1 VRLRPAEAAGAFRV
15 VKRAL
20 ALLAFLAGWLVFSAV
35 PASAHVEITSST
47 PGDGARLAAAPS
59 LVSVTLSENVGI
71 QPGSI
76 KVVDLEGHQVESG
89 PVFQPGEVAEQVA
102 VRLRPDLPDGSYL
115 VEYAFV
121 SADSHPVRG
130 TLAFVV
136 GTGPLVTSA
145 GAVSAATGTDPAV
158 NAVST
163 AVRWLAYLGVV
174 LLGGLAFVLVCRP
187 AARTDRRARRLLTW
201 GAGLVAVTAVATFVL
216 QGPYAAGRDLEA
228 VFDTG
233 LLADTVRVAYGKLL
247 LLRLAA
253 VAALAALL
261 PRLLRPGLPDR
272 LRSRSENL
280 AMVTGFLVL
289 MTFSATGHPVTDPV
303 MFFSVT
309 ADLVHFG
316 AIAVWAGGLAQLALC
331 LYRPAA
337 DEDLVP
343 VATRFSRVAAGA
355 VTAIA
360 LSGAVLA
367 LRIMPSLPTLW
378 TTTYG
383 LLVLLKIA
391 GFAAL
396 LAVASRSR
404 RAVRRSMATRGEE
417 TTVTITSNLRR
428 LRKAVAAEVALSTVV
443 LALAALLTVTP
454 PGG

>member
-1 VRLRPAEAAGAFRV
+1 MP
-15 VKRAL
+15 
-20 ALLAFLAGWLVFSAV
+20 ALLAFILGWLVLGAV
-35 PASAHVEITSST
+35 PASAHVEIVSST
-47 PGDGARLAAAPS
+47 PGDGARLSAAPP
-59 LVSVTLSENVGI
+59 LVSVTLSENIGI

-76 KVVDLEGHQVESG
+76 KVVDLAGTQVDTG
-89 PVFQPGEVAEQVA
+89 PVFQPGDAAEQLA
-102 VRLRPDLPDGSYL
+102 VRLKPDLPAGSYL

-130 TLAFVV
+130 TFAFVV

-145 GAVSAATGTDPAV
+145 GAVSAATGTDAAV

-163 AVRWLAYLGVV
+163 GVRWLAYLGVV
-174 LLGGLAFVLVCRP
+174 LLGGLAFVVLCRP
-187 AARTDRRARRLLTW
+187 AARTDPRARRLLRW
-201 GAGLVAVTAVATFVL
+201 GAGLVAATAVAAFVL
-216 QGPYAAGRDLEA
+216 QGPYAAGRNLEA

-233 LLADTVRVAYGKLL
+233 LVADTLRVAYGKLL

-253 VAALAALL
+253 VAVLALL
-261 PRLLRPGLPDR
+261 VPRLLRPELPDR
-272 LRSRSENL
+272 LRSRYENL

-289 MTFSATGHPVTDPV
+289 LTFSATGHPVTDPI
-303 MFFSVT
+303 MFVSVS

-331 LYRPAA
+331 LYRPTPG
-337 DEDLVP
+337 EDLAP

-360 LSGAVLA
+360 LSGVVLA

-378 TTTYG
+378 TTRFG

-391 GFAAL
+391 GFAVL

-404 RAVRRSMATRGEE
+404 RAVRRSLTAAPAEGATK
-417 TTVTITSNLRR
+417 TMTADLRR
-428 LRKAVAAEVALSTVV
+428 LRQAVAVEVLLSVVV

>member
-1 VRLRPAEAAGAFRV
+1 M
-15 VKRAL
+15 KRAL
-20 ALLAFLAGWLVFSAV
+20 ALLAFLLGWLVFGATE
-35 PASAHVEITSST
+35 ASAHVEIVSSA
-47 PGDGARLAAAPS
+47 PGDGARLSAAPS
-59 LVSVTLSENVGI
+59 LVSVTLSENIGI

-76 KVVDLEGHQVESG
+76 KVVDLSGNQVDSG
-89 PVFQPGEVAEQVA
+89 PVFQPGDVAEQLA
-102 VRLRPDLPDGSYL
+102 VRLKPGLPDGSYL

-130 TLAFVV
+130 TFAFVV

-145 GAVSAATGTDPAV
+145 GAVSAATGTDPGV
-158 NAVST
+158 DFVST
-163 AVRWLAYLGVV
+163 AVRWLAYVGVV
-174 LLGGLAFVLVCRP
+174 LLGGLAFVVLCRP
-187 AARTDRRARRLLTW
+187 AARTDRSARRLLKA
-201 GAGLVAVTAVATFVL
+201 GAGLVAATAAAAFVL
-216 QGPYAAGRDLEA
+216 QGPYAAGRNLEA

-233 LLADTVRVAYGKLL
+233 LLADTLRVAYGKLL

-253 VAALAALL
+253 VAVLAGLL

-272 LRSRSENL
+272 LRSRYENS

-289 MTFSATGHPVTDPV
+289 LTFSATGHPVTDPV
-303 MFFSVT
+303 MFVSVS

-316 AIAVWAGGLAQLALC
+316 AIAVWAGGLAQLAWC
-331 LYRPAA
+331 LYRPAPG
-337 DEDLVP
+337 EDP
-343 VATRFSRVAAGA
+343 AQVATRFSRVAAGA

-367 LRIMPSLPTLW
+367 WRVMPSLPTLW
-378 TTTYG
+378 TTKFG

-404 RAVRRSMATRGEE
+404 RAVRRSMTPEAAGT
-417 TTVTITSNLRR
+417 TKTVTSMRGLRQ
-428 LRKAVAAEVALSTVV
+428 AVAVEVLLSVAV
-443 LALAALLTVTP
+443 LALAAMLTVTP